1 MTPAGEVTTLDVRV
15 TALGADRAQYA
26 YRLLT
31 PGGAEGGPLEQEYSV
46 EVPQHFVRQLS
57 DRIDQVLQAA
67 LGADAGTDHHA
78 ELEEHGGALYRAL
91 FPRVHGS
98 VPDLVAR
105 LNESTGPLLVRT
117 NEMTVPWEL
126 VHDGTGFLGLT
137 RDLGRFSVVQRRVVK
152 GRAINGIRRALIVG
166 DPLGDLAASAQEAEH
181 LAAWLSERGTDCT
194 LLLRERANL
203 VDVQRELANASY
215 DLFHYCG
222 HVARDNES
230 GAGLMLHGRSLLDK
244 AMLQVIPSTG
254 VPPVVFVNGCDSAGR
269 VANLCVAFMASGAK
283 AVVGT
288 RAEVAED
295 GARRFAEEFY
305 QRLLSDGTVGEAVRE
320 ARAELMGGP
329 DAAWASF
336 LLYANPAVRIG
347 GAPPDVPG
355 EHRPKFDTSV
365 VTMLGLALGLA
376 AERRLLT
383 SQHLL
388 LGLVTMDE
396 MQEGMEARVGRGRLA
411 AITRDLRRAVAEI
424 PVMDP
429 PPGPEDAD
437 MYPILSD
444 TVTRVLYAAEDRAT
458 AGGRDMVGL
467 QDVAAAFVEVGGGT
481 ATRSVTSGGVSLRSL
496 LGQGADPVTADAAD
510 TAGPASQANR
520 AITAGPAG
528 NGAAPAESFS
538 ELFNGNGRLRADLF
552 DTGVLNALRIAQL
565 VARNQGTVI
574 ASYSVLLGFAMTGG
588 PVLRDALAEQG
599 EQGEK
604 ALRALGP
611 AAEPR
616 RSAFSKRT
624 LAALEKARAE
634 NAEGRIGEAAL
645 LRALLA
651 DPSSA
656 ARELLAGL
664 GVDGEALIEALR
676 RAD

>member
-1 MTPAGEVTTLDVRV
+1 MSATGEVTTLDVRV

-67 LGADAGTDHHA
+67 LGNGDDRGAEHHA
-78 ELEEHGGALYRAL
+78 ELAEHGGALYRAL

-105 LNESTGPLLVRT
+105 LNEATGPLLVRT

-215 DLFHYCG
+215 DLFHFCG

-254 VPPVVFVNGCDSAGR
+254 VPPVVFINGCDSAGR

-305 QRLLSDGTVGEAVRE
+305 QRLLSDSTVGRAVRE
-320 ARAELMGGP
+320 ARAELMDGT

-365 VTMLGLALGLA
+365 VTMLGLALNLA
-376 AERRLLT
+376 ADRRLLT

-396 MQEGMEARVGRGRLA
+396 VQEGMAARVGPGRLA
-411 AITRDLRRAVAEI
+411 AITRELRRVVAEI

-429 PPGPEDAD
+429 PPEPEDAD

-481 ATRSVTSGGVSLRSL
+481 ATRSVTSGGVSLRLL
-496 LGQGADPVTADAAD
+496 LGQGADAVAGDAVE
-510 TAGPASQANR
+510 PASSANR
-520 AITAGPAG
+520 ALTNGGTG
-528 NGAAPAESFS
+528 NGAVPAELFS
-538 ELFNGNGRLRADLF
+538 ELFNGDGRLRADLF
-552 DTGVLNALRIAQL
+552 ETGALNALRTALL
-565 VARNQGTVI
+565 VSRSQGTVI
-574 ASYSVLLGFAMTGG
+574 ASYSVLLGFAMTGSA
-588 PVLRDALAEQG
+588 VLRDALAEQG
-599 EQGEK
+599 ETGET
-604 ALRALGP
+604 ALRGLGP
-611 AAEPR
+611 SAEPR

-624 LAALEKARAE
+624 LTALERARTESAD
-634 NAEGRIGEAAL
+634 GRIGEAAV

-656 ARELLAGL
+656 ARELLTKL